1 MSELC
6 PEGCGL
12 PYGVDASER
21 QCWDPGTGSCL
32 VRQVALLRQKLAEAN
47 AAQLAFVAQN
57 TKLIQ
62 RNLELGDTENGP
74 LVRADRAE
82 QKLAASERENALLRK
97 GYKARGLILAAYRTG
112 GRPSAKALDDAAEV
126 AGLLDKAGG

>member
-1 MSELC
+1 
-6 PEGCGL
+6 
-12 PYGVDASER
+12 
-21 QCWDPGTGSCL
+21 